1 MIEIDGSNLSLDT
14 ESGAKAFCKWY
25 LRTSPENVEFE
36 NGEDFKI
43 FREKR
48 LRRLHVQIDDLSKLN
63 FSSPITCPIKEIIYS
78 KIVPEED
85 KKPLDGNRSLRGATR
100 FNYKNLEEL
109 KTRAIYLG
117 QDKDTCVAEKF
128 HLDIQKRNYAQ
139 LINSDLNTEFVM
151 PNYHVVEYKVS
162 MAKILVLTSE
172 ASFKAIGIADRVVK
186 DEWYSINQDFD
197 IPTSAQIL
205 ARIIKNFGYNG
216 ILYSSVR
223 NQAKN
228 NLVLFEENTGALDFP
243 EVNRYPLDTY

>member
-1 MIEIDGSNLSLDT
+1 
-14 ESGAKAFCKWY
+14 
-25 LRTSPENVEFE
+25 
-36 NGEDFKI
+36 
-43 FREKR
+43 
-48 LRRLHVQIDDLSKLN
+48 
-63 FSSPITCPIKEIIYS
+63 
-78 KIVPEED
+78 
-85 KKPLDGNRSLRGATR
+85 
-100 FNYKNLEEL
+100 
-109 KTRAIYLG
+109 
-117 QDKDTCVAEKF
+117 
-128 HLDIQKRNYAQ
+128 
-139 LINSDLNTEFVM
+139 
-151 PNYHVVEYKVS
+151 

-205 ARIIKNFGYNG
+205 ARIIKNLGHNG